1 MKPLPAR
8 ALARTVATLIGG
20 FCDVRSGTSSKDARP
35 WDDNDNDAND
45 HDDDDD
51 DGDNDDNDEDARL
64 PCRSSSSL
72 YVTFTVVVSEHAG
85 IFGPAVQWRIGL
97 RYHRFSPGSPPQIY

>member
-1 MKPLPAR
+1 M
-8 ALARTVATLIGG
+8 
-20 FCDVRSGTSSKDARP
+20 GTSSKGARP

-72 YVTFTVVVSEHAG
+72 CDFHCSSE
-85 IFGPAVQWRIGL
+85 
-97 RYHRFSPGSPPQIY
+97 

>member
-1 MKPLPAR
+1 M
-8 ALARTVATLIGG
+8 
-20 FCDVRSGTSSKDARP
+20 RSQIGTSSKGARP

-72 YVTFTVVVSEHAG
+72 CDFHCSSE
-85 IFGPAVQWRIGL
+85 
-97 RYHRFSPGSPPQIY
+97 